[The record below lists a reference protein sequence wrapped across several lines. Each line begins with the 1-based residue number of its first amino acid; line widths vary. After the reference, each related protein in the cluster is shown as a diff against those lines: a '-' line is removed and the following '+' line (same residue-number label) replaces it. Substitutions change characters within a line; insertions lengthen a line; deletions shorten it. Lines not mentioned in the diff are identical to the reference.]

1 MEVGVGTQGGF
12 ISLSAVDDRSRAGS
26 IPATSTILKPEYLHW
41 YSGFFVY
48 KYIMRTPCKNIC
60 EIVNEQCVGC
70 NRTLYEVAAWSRLT
84 DTDRDRIME
93 TLNNPRRVQDGL
105 ALKNPKRRRNSR
117 SNNES

>member
-1 MEVGVGTQGGF
+1 
-12 ISLSAVDDRSRAGS
+12 
-26 IPATSTILKPEYLHW
+26 
-41 YSGFFVY
+41 
-48 KYIMRTPCKNIC
+48 MRTPCKNIC